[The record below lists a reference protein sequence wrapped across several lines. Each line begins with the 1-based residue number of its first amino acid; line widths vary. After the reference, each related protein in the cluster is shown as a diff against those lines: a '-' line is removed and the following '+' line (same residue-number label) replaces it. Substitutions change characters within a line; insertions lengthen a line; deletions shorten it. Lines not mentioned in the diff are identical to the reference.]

1 MAPSKDPTLGGHD
14 QSRRSMHDRQIGA
27 LRSVRVPAARN
38 DRPLGSEQVYG
49 LLILGADSAWA
60 DEVFAHVDAAATA
73 VLQRHAMER
82 LDELPPTDEG
92 PAVVVYLGDAR
103 AAADPQIAAA
113 LEHARSGAIG
123 VLPVVHD
130 LQRARQHIPE
140 VLSRL
145 NAMSWDENAGGVIQ
159 GVLTRLGI
167 AERERKLFLSYRR
180 QETSALALQLRREL
194 SERVYDVFLDRFS
207 VPPGDDF
214 QRRLDIELADK
225 AFVLLLESESA
236 IGSPWVQ
243 HEVTYAL
250 SHRIAVLALTM
261 PDAQPDA
268 RFEVI
273 DDAFRIELAN
283 GDFDDA
289 ETAVGR
295 ELRSDALAAVL
306 TAVELRYARQLRRRR
321 AELLG
326 SVADWLFQHSYSTK
340 QVADWAIAS
349 TSARGSEHVWLVTP
363 RAPVPT
369 DLRELDRLRTAVGVD
384 CEGTVIHDT
393 PILDAD
399 DLALI
404 EWITDNRPLA
414 AARLQ
419 TVPDLLAA

>member
-1 MAPSKDPTLGGHD
+1 M
-14 QSRRSMHDRQIGA
+14 
-27 LRSVRVPAARN
+27 
-38 DRPLGSEQVYG
+38 
-49 LLILGADSAWA
+49 
-60 DEVFAHVDAAATA
+60 
-73 VLQRHAMER
+73 
-82 LDELPPTDEG
+82 
-92 PAVVVYLGDAR
+92 YLGDER
-103 AAADPQIAAA
+103 AAADPQVAAA
-113 LEHARSGAIG
+113 LERARSEAIG

-130 LQRARQHIPE
+130 LRRARQDIPE

-145 NAMSWDENAGGVIQ
+145 NAMSWDDDSGRVIQ
-159 GVLTRLGI
+159 AVLTHLGI

-194 SERVYDVFLDRFS
+194 SERAYDVFLDRFS

-261 PDAQPDA
+261 PDARPDA

-273 DDAFRIELAN
+273 DDAFRMELAH
-283 GDFDDA
+283 GQFADA
-289 ETAVGR
+289 STGVGG
-295 ELRSDALAAVL
+295 ELKPDALAAVL

-326 SVADWLFQHSYSTK
+326 SVADWLFQHSYTSK
-340 QVADWAIAS
+340 QAADWALAS
-349 TSARGSEHVWLVTP
+349 TSARGSDHVWLVTP
-363 RAPVPT
+363 RAPVPG
-369 DLRELDRLRTAVGVD
+369 DLRELDRLRSAVGAD
-384 CEGTVIHDT
+384 CEGTLVHDT
-393 PILDAD
+393 PIMDAD

-414 AARLQ
+414 ATRLQ
-419 TVPDLLAA
+419 AVPDLLAA